1 MGIAH
6 EVVKRLGSAAR
17 PLRSGANKLASVKLG
32 ANRVPVLNVTSG
44 AFRSGEA
51 LPRSATADG
60 ENVPPTLSW
69 RGVPTGARSIV
80 VLCEDPDAPLPK
92 PFVHWIVYG
101 LPARDT
107 TLDAALLAIA
117 QQGKN
122 TLGAVGYT
130 GASPPLGHGVH
141 HYHFQVF
148 ALDITVTLGPGTGR
162 GALLDAMDSHVVA
175 AGDLVGTYA
184 RE

>member
-6 EVVKRLGSAAR
+6 EVVRRLGSAAR
-17 PLRSGANKLASVKLG
+17 PLRSGSDKLATVKLG
-32 ANRVPVLNVTSG
+32 AKQVPVLNVTSG
-44 AFRSGEA
+44 AFRDGQA

-60 ENVPPTLSW
+60 ENVPPTLTW
-69 RGVPTGARSIV
+69 RGVPSGARSIV

-92 PFVHWIVYG
+92 PFVHWMVYG

-107 TLDAALLAIA
+107 TLDASLLAIA
-117 QQGKN
+117 QQGKT

-130 GASPPLGHGVH
+130 GAAPPPGHGVH
-141 HYHFQVF
+141 NYHFQVF
-148 ALDITVTLGPGTGR
+148 ALDITLTLGPGTGR

-175 AGDLVGTYA
+175 AGDLVGTYS

>member
-6 EVVKRLGSAAR
+6 EVVKKLGSVAR
-17 PLRSGANKLASVKLG
+17 PLRSGSNNLASVKLG
-32 ANRVPVLNVTSG
+32 VKHLPLLKVSTE
-44 AFRSGEA
+44 AFRAGET
-51 LPRSATADG
+51 LPISATADG
-60 ENVPPTLSW
+60 ENVPPTLTWS
-69 RGVPTGARSIV
+69 GVPANAESLV

-92 PFVHWIVYG
+92 PFVHWMVYG
-101 LPARDT
+101 VPARDA
-107 TLDAALLAIA
+107 TLDAPLLAIA

-122 TLGAVGYT
+122 TMGAVGYT
-130 GASPPLGHGVH
+130 GAAPPPGHGVH

-148 ALDITVTLGPGTGR
+148 ALDTKLDLGPSAGR
-162 GALLDAMDSHVVA
+162 GALLDAMRGHVIA

>member
-6 EVVKRLGSAAR
+6 DVVKKLGSVAR
-17 PLRSGANKLASVKLG
+17 PLRSGSNKLASVKLG
-32 ANRVPVLNVTSG
+32 VKQLPLLKVSTE
-44 AFRSGEA
+44 AFRAGDT
-51 LPRSATADG
+51 LPLSATADG
-60 ENVPPTLSW
+60 ENKPPTLTWS
-69 RGVPTGARSIV
+69 GVPSGARSMV

-92 PFVHWIVYG
+92 PFVHWMVYG

-107 TLDAALLAIA
+107 TLDAPLLAIA

-122 TLGAVGYT
+122 TLGVPGYT
-130 GASPPLGHGVH
+130 GAAPPPGHGLH

-148 ALDITVTLGPGTGR
+148 ALDTMLDLGPAVGR
-162 GALLDAMDSHVVA
+162 GALLDAMRGRVVA